1 MAQTCTDW
9 AFLGFP
15 LLVLGLVLGVGG
27 LWALHKYVDYRW
39 GSKKADG

>member
-15 LLVLGLVLGVGG
+15 LLVLGIGGV
-27 LWALHKYVDYRW
+27 WALHKYVDYRW